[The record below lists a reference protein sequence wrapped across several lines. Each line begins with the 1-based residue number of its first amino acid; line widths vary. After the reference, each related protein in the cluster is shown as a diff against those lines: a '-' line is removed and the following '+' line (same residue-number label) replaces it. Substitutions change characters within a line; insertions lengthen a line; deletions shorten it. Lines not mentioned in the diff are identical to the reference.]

1 MSIWQ
6 SAEVIKNI
14 LKKKKRKEK
23 EKKGHG
29 KRKKKVLNEVLTENK
44 DTLVLV
50 QKIWKLRIIDW

>member
-1 MSIWQ
+1 MTISRGNKKHSQ
-6 SAEVIKNI
+6 KK
-14 LKKKKRKEK
+14 KKKKRKEK

>member
-1 MSIWQ
+1 MTISRGNKKHSQ
-6 SAEVIKNI
+6 
-14 LKKKKRKEK
+14 KKKRKEK

-50 QKIWKLRIIDW
+50 QKI